1 MEVGNSSSI
10 EDAASDSMLIVD
22 AYAAAGQVAGTGHV
36 GPRWIPAE
44 AVVLSGGLFGVM
56 WIELG
61 SFSVFRRLPVP
72 LTQLPVGG
80 CL

>member
-1 MEVGNSSSI
+1 MEASGGSPI
-10 EDAASDSMLIVD
+10 DDASPDAMLVVDS
-22 AYAAAGQVAGTGHV
+22 YAAAGQVAGTGHV

-61 SFSVFRRLPVP
+61 SFSVFRRLPLP
-72 LTQLPVGG
+72 LFDAALHG
-80 CL
+80 